1 MILIQD
7 MTTTQLLQYKYDFMS
22 LNQIISFTLFQEL
35 EEDPEFHRIVR
46 TGYTQRPPIP
56 VKCINYLID
65 YP

>member
-7 MTTTQLLQYKYDFMS
+7 MTITQLLQYKYDFMS

-56 VKCINYLID
+56 VKSINYLID